1 MPKKNARKARTKAK
15 PRRKPGGP
23 RIIDLRQL
31 GQLDDVGGRP
41 TKYRPDYARIAEQM
55 AANGSTDAEIARAF
69 GIAPATL
76 YRWKAD
82 IPEFRESIAGAKQI
96 PIARVERSLYHRAV
110 GYEHDHDEIRA
121 NGKAVTVVKTVKHY
135 PPDTSAAR
143 LWLNNVAPERWR
155 PRRDPE
161 PPPPSEATSSPAEEL
176 TDEEIDVK
184 LARIEANRQARAAA
198 AAGVRPKKRA
208 RK

>member
-1 MPKKNARKARTKAK
+1 MPKNNARKAK
-15 PRRKPGGP
+15 PKPKPHRKPGGP

-31 GQLDDVGGRP
+31 GRIDDTAGRP
-41 TKYRPDYARIAEQM
+41 TKYRPEFARVAEYM
-55 AANGSTDAEIARAF
+55 AGGGSTDAEIARAL
-69 GIAPATL
+69 GVAPATL
-76 YRWKAD
+76 YRWKAE

-96 PIARVERSLYHRAV
+96 PITRVERSLYHRAV

-161 PPPPSEATSSPAEEL
+161 PPAPSEVAASPAEEL
-176 TDEEIDVK
+176 TDEEIDAK
-184 LARIEANRQARAAA
+184 LSRIEANRQARA
-198 AAGVRPKKRA
+198 GVTPKKRA